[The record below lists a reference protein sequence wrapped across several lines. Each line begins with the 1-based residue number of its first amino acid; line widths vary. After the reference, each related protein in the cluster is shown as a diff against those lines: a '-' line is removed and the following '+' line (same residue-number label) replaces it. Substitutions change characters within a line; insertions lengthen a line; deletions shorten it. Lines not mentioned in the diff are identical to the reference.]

1 MININK
7 VNPVTKIKQGSSL
20 PKLFC
25 NGVKTYSLKTRLSK
39 VRAADF
45 AKIPAKYASFQGF
58 YKSLP
63 DILKAK
69 DLRAIV
75 GAIVGAHKK
84 KKAVIFMAGAHVIKC
99 GLNPIIIELI
109 KRKIITCVCLNGA
122 GVIHDFELAFQGKT
136 SEDVSENL
144 KDGKFG
150 MGRETAEFINNAV
163 KVGVRDGLGL
173 GEAVARKI
181 SEAKLKHKDLSLL
194 ANAYKYNIP
203 VCVYVAIGTDIIHQH
218 PSFDAALT
226 GEGSL
231 RDFHALVEHIPGLNS
246 GGIVLNFGSAVI
258 MPEVFL
264 KALNLA
270 RNLGEKVKDFTTAN
284 FDMIYHYRPRENVV
298 SRPVMSG
305 GKGYYIIGH
314 HEIML
319 PLLAQSVIEEL

>member
-7 VNPVTKIKQGSSL
+7 V
-20 PKLFC
+20 
-25 NGVKTYSLKTRLSK
+25 KTYSVKARFSK
-39 VRAADF
+39 VNAADF
-45 AKIPAKYASFQGF
+45 AKIPSKKATFKDF

-69 DLRAIV
+69 DLRAVV
-75 GAIVGAHKK
+75 GAIVAARKK
-84 KKAVIFMAGAHVIKC
+84 KKAVILMMGAHVIKC

-122 GVIHDFELAFQGKT
+122 GIIHDFELAFQAKT
-136 SEDVSENL
+136 SEDVAENL

-150 MGRETAEFINNAV
+150 MGRETAEFINDAV
-163 KVGVRDGLGL
+163 KAGVCDGLGL
-173 GEAVARKI
+173 GESVARAI
-181 SEAKLKHKDLSLL
+181 AESKLRYKDLSLL
-194 ANAYKYNIP
+194 NNAYKYKVP

-218 PSFDAALT
+218 PSFDAGFT

-231 RDFHALVEHIPGLNS
+231 KDFHTLVENIPDLNS
-246 GGIVLNFGSAVI
+246 GGVVLNFGSTVI

-270 RNLGEKVKDFTTAN
+270 RNLGKQVKDFTTAN

-298 SRPVMSG
+298 CRPVSSG